1 MFIAFALA
9 AASTTSAQPARII
22 DVDGEKVSYAASRT
36 VDGRRRYAGERL
48 RDGAPF
54 EFIVG
59 ANGLVTGHVAGTRV
73 RFRSLRP

>member
-1 MFIAFALA
+1 MFLAFALA
-9 AASTTSAQPARII
+9 AASTTSSPPARII
-22 DVDGEKVSYAASRT
+22 AVDGEKVSYAASRT
-36 VDGRRRYAGERL
+36 FDGKRRYAGERL

-59 ANGLVTGHVAGTRV
+59 ENGLVTGYVGGTRV

>member
-1 MFIAFALA
+1 MFLAFALA

-36 VDGRRRYAGERL
+36 VDGKRRYAGERL

-54 EFIVG
+54 EFLVG
-59 ANGLVTGHVAGTRV
+59 DNGVVTGYVGGTRV